1 MSLRIGRYCLAAR
14 AVLAPMAGVTDRPF
28 RQLCRR
34 FGAALAPAEML
45 SADQRLWSS
54 VKSKRR
60 MDHEGEPEPRV
71 VQLVGSEP
79 EVLAAAARVNVD
91 LGAQIIDINMGCPA
105 RKCASAKLARR
116 CSRTKGWSSASSS
129 PWCARSRYR

>member
-1 MSLRIGRYCLAAR
+1 MSLRIAHYTLAGR

-54 VKSKRR
+54 SKSQRR
-60 MDHEGEPEPRV
+60 MDHDGEPEPRV
-71 VQLVGSEP
+71 VQLVGADPDEMAS
-79 EVLAAAARVNVD
+79 AARVNVE
-91 LGAQIIDINMGCPA
+91 LGAQIVDIN
-105 RKCASAKLARR
+105 
-116 CSRTKGWSSASSS
+116 
-129 PWCARSRYR
+129 

>member
-1 MSLRIGRYCLAAR
+1 MRIGQYQLSGRT
-14 AVLAPMAGVTDRPF
+14 VLAPMAGVSDRPF

-45 SADQRLWSS
+45 SADQRLWASS
-54 VKSKRR
+54 KSQRR

-71 VQLVGSEP
+71 VQLVGSDP
-79 EVLAAAARVNVD
+79 EQLAAAARINVA

-105 RKCASAKLARR
+105 KKVCGKLCGSALLTDESLVRR
-116 CSRTKGWSSASSS
+116 ILEMV
-129 PWCARSRYR
+129 